1 MDKQFI
7 KEVFNKHA
15 TDKGTRLHNYEFMY
29 SEVFEN
35 AGPVAKM
42 LEIGVKRGQSLAAW
56 CELFPYAEIVGVD
69 IKPRNDMVTGFE
81 RATVH
86 VANSMSEDAR
96 PLIGDGYSIIID
108 DGDHRPDAQWG
119 TFLNL
124 QDAWTTAYVIE
135 DVIGL
140 DNEKML
146 RRRLKSR
153 GFTNIVTYSS
163 KLNKASMMM
172 NGVETE
178 FAFYAMVIYK
188 Q

>member
-7 KEVFNKHA
+7 RDCFNKYA
-15 TDKGTRLHNYEFMY
+15 TDKGSRLHNYEFMY
-29 SEVFEN
+29 GEVFDHV
-35 AGPVAKM
+35 GPITKM
-42 LEIGVKRGQSLAAW
+42 LEVGVKRGQSLAVW
-56 CELFPYAEIVGVD
+56 RELFPSAEIVGVD
-69 IKPRNDMVTGFE
+69 IKSRDDMVSGFE
-81 RATVH
+81 GATVH
-86 VANSMSEDAR
+86 IANSMSADVL
-96 PLIGDGYSIIID
+96 PLIGEGYDVIID

-135 DVIGL
+135 DVIGIE
-140 DNEKML
+140 NEKIL
-146 RRRLKSR
+146 RRRLKSK

-163 KLNKASMMM
+163 KLEKASMQIK
-172 NGVETE
+172 GVETE